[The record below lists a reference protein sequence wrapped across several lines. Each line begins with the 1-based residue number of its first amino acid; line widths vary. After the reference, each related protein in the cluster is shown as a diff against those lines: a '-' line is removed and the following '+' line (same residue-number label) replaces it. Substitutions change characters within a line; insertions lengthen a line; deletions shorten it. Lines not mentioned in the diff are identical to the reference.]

1 MEIVNY
7 SQLSI
12 EELKEML
19 EKERARRLLLEVQ
32 NNVLREYIGLE
43 KLEEKESKPKG
54 VIIPFTRK

>member
-1 MEIVNY
+1 MEQVNY

-32 NNVLREYIGLE
+32 NNVLREYLGLE
-43 KLEEKESKPKG
+43 KTASSPKG
-54 VIIPFTRK
+54 IIVPFTRK

>member
-1 MEIVNY
+1 MEQVNY

-43 KLEEKESKPKG
+43 KILKG
-54 VIIPFTRK
+54 YGTLKSRELII